1 VKTAKGDNMSI
12 RELEEYKHMNPF
24 IACAVAEGFSGFE
37 EASEEMTLA
46 AWQYIADTQL
56 WTQLQG
62 FYGRIVHQLL
72 AQRVIEPPLT
82 Q

>member
-1 VKTAKGDNMSI
+1 MDNI
-12 RELEEYKHMNPF
+12 REWEEYKHMNPF
-24 IACAVAEGFSGFE
+24 VACAVAEGFNGFE

-46 AWQYIADTQL
+46 AWQYISDTYL
-56 WTQLQG
+56 WASLQG

-72 AQRVIEPPLT
+72 AQGVIDKPLT